1 MSEEKSGAIGPL
13 TEADVELLVERVCER
28 VMTNFYSQIGRSV
41 VNKVFWVVGIVAVS
55 LALWLAGAG
64 KLKVGG

>member
-1 MSEEKSGAIGPL
+1 
-13 TEADVELLVERVCER
+13 
-28 VMTNFYSQIGRSV
+28 MTNFYSQIGRSV